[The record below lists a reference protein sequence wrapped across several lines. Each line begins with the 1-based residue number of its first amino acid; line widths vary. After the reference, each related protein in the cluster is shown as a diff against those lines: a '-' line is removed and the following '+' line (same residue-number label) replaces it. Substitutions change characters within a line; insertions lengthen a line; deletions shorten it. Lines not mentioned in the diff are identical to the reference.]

1 MQSRHNIQIISAPSI
16 LGLKPTGVE
25 HLGKSLLTSGLAENL
40 GTKHPVVHVPTLNNL
55 YDKKRDT
62 ETSCLNAKPLK
73 DFSVALSKV
82 VSKTI
87 NENRFAFVLGGDC
100 SILIGAMLAL
110 KAKGSFGIIF
120 LDAHADFYEPEKST
134 TGEAADMDLAIITG
148 RGPKIWTN
156 INNLQPYVKDEN
168 VIHIGQRDWKE
179 TKKYGSSDI
188 RKTAVKCFSL
198 NDIKKAGMNV
208 TITEVLQHINQL
220 EVEGFW
226 IHFDTDVLSDKI
238 NPAVDYRLDGGLV
251 FKQAEHLIKNL
262 LSTDRIIGISVTIF
276 NPALDKDNAIS
287 KNIADS
293 IGRAFST
300 TSVDRQETIIKKIST
315 D

>member
-1 MQSRHNIQIISAPSI
+1 MQLKNNIQIISAPSI

-25 HLGKSLLTSGLAENL
+25 YLGKSLLASGLAQNL
-40 GTKHPVVHVPTLNNL
+40 GKKHPVVHVPTLNNF
-55 YDKKRDT
+55 YDKKRDK
-62 ETSCLNAKPLK
+62 ETNCLNAKPLR
-73 DFSVALSKV
+73 DFSIVFSKV

-87 NENRFAFVLGGDC
+87 NKNRFVFIFGGDC
-100 SILIGAMLAL
+100 SILIGTMVAL

-120 LDAHADFYEPEKST
+120 LDAHANFYEPEMST

-148 RGPKIWTN
+148 RGPEIWTN
-156 INNLQPYVKDEN
+156 INNLQPYVRDEN
-168 VIHIGQRDWKE
+168 VVHIGQRDWKE

-188 RKTAVKCFSL
+188 RKTAIKCFSL

-238 NPAVDYRLDGGLV
+238 NPAVDYRLPGGLL
-251 FKQAEHLIKNL
+251 FKQVEHLIKSL
-262 LSTDRIIGISVTIF
+262 LLTGRIAGISVTIF
-276 NPALDKDNAIS
+276 NPTLDKDNSIS

-293 IGRAFST
+293 IGRAFNING
-300 TSVDRQETIIKKIST
+300 VN
-315 D
+315 